1 MPQSCPSCGARV
13 NPTDAFC
20 PSCGYT
26 LRASSQPQQA
36 TVPYQAIP
44 AQGARQ
50 RDRLGARQ
58 QVPPGGYHPQSRQA
72 RRHRRPWY
80 RKKRFIFPLVF
91 LVLLGATGAGA
102 MWYINNAFGSL
113 NELSTPSPEE
123 PAGQVLEQVEEG
135 SAADLGLADLTDPAG
150 DSVTVLLMG
159 VDARPGEPIDIGV
172 RPDSLQVLH
181 ISEDGGTCR
190 TLSIPRDTRTDLPG
204 YGQSKINHALSVGG
218 IPYQELVVEQLLG
231 IEIDHFGLIDFAGLV
246 GVVDAIGGVTVNNQR
261 AFEYEGMSF
270 PEGQQTLSGEEAL
283 IYARFRNDDEGD
295 FGRQRRQQEIIRGV
309 LEQTGGLDAAR
320 AVPAV
325 LGDIEGHFKTDLK
338 VTSLVGLANEFRSTC
353 TSASLESVGL
363 EGTVGNDWDEL
374 YDQEL
379 SFVHVDPAE
388 VDAKINW
395 LVGES
400 ASTRSAPVAAITNDR
415 RTVRL

>member
-1 MPQSCPSCGARV
+1 MPQSCPSCRATV

-20 PSCGYT
+20 PNCGYT
-26 LRASSQPQQA
+26 LRSTTQAAQQTLPYQPIPQQ
-36 TVPYQAIP
+36 
-44 AQGARQ
+44 
-50 RDRLGARQ
+50 RQ
-58 QVPPGGYHPQSRQA
+58 QQPGGYHPQSRQA
-72 RRHRRPWY
+72 RRRTRPWY

-91 LVLLGATGAGA
+91 LMLLGAGGATA

-113 NELSTPSPEE
+113 NELSTPAPEE
-123 PAGQVLEQVEEG
+123 PSGIILEQIEEG
-135 SAADLGLADLTDPAG
+135 NTADLGLADLVNPGG

-181 ISEDGGTCR
+181 ISGDGGTCR

-204 YGQSKINHALSVGG
+204 YGQSKVNHALSVGG

-246 GVVDAIGGVTVNNQR
+246 GVVDAIGGVTVTNQR

-270 PEGQQTLSGEEAL
+270 PEGQQTLSGDEAL

-295 FGRQRRQQEIIRGV
+295 FGRQRRQQEIIRAV

-320 AVPAV
+320 AIPTV
-325 LGDIEGHFKTDLK
+325 LNDIDGHFKTDLK
-338 VTSLVGLANEFRSTC
+338 VTSLVGLANDFRSTC
-353 TSASLESVGL
+353 TSASLESAGL
-363 EGTVGNDWDEL
+363 EGAVGNDWDEL
-374 YDQEL
+374 YAQEL
-379 SFVHVDPAE
+379 SFVNVDQGE
-388 VDAKINW
+388 IDAKVGW
-395 LVGES
+395 LVGET
-400 ASTRSAPVAAITNDR
+400 ATTQFAPIAITPDR
-415 RTVRL
+415 RASR

>member
-1 MPQSCPSCGARV
+1 MPQSCPSCGATV
-13 NPTDAFC
+13 NATDAFC
-20 PSCGYT
+20 PNCGYT
-26 LRASSQPQQA
+26 LHASTQAAQQ
-36 TVPYQAIP
+36 TLPYQPVP
-44 AQGARQ
+44 AGGART
-50 RDRLGARQ
+50 RQ
-58 QVPPGGYHPQSRQA
+58 QQPGGYHPQSRQA
-72 RRHRRPWY
+72 RQRSRPWY

-91 LVLLGATGAGA
+91 LVLIGVGGATA

-123 PAGQVLEQVEEG
+123 PSGQVLEQIEEG
-135 SAADLGLADLTDPAG
+135 NAADLGLADLINPGG

-181 ISEDGGTCR
+181 ISGDGGTCR

-261 AFEYEGMSF
+261 AFEYEGMTF
-270 PEGQQTLSGEEAL
+270 PEGQQTLFGDEAL

-325 LGDIEGHFKTDLK
+325 MQDIDGHFKTDLK
-338 VTSLVGLANEFRSTC
+338 VTSLVGLANDFRSTC
-353 TSASLESVGL
+353 TSASLESAGL
-363 EGTVGNDWDEL
+363 DGTVGNDWDEL
-374 YDQEL
+374 YAQEL
-379 SFVHVDPAE
+379 SFVHVDQAE
-388 VDAKINW
+388 IDAKLSW
-395 LVGES
+395 LLGET
-400 ASTRSAPVAAITNDR
+400 ATAHPAPVAIVADNRPLTTR
-415 RTVRL
+415 

>member
-1 MPQSCPSCGARV
+1 MPQSCPSCRAHV

-26 LRASSQPQQA
+26 LRSSAQQRTVTSQPA
-36 TVPYQAIP
+36 
-44 AQGARQ
+44 ARP
-50 RDRLGARQ
+50 RQ
-58 QVPPGGYHPQSRQA
+58 QPAGAYHPQSRQA
-72 RRHRRPWY
+72 RQRSRPWH

-91 LVLLGATGAGA
+91 LMLLGAGGVGG
-102 MWYINNAFGSL
+102 MWVLNNAFGSL

-123 PAGQVLEQVEEG
+123 PAGLVMEQVNEG
-135 SAADLGLADLTDPAG
+135 NTADLGLADVRDPGG

-181 ISEDGGTCR
+181 ISGDGGTCR

-204 YGQSKINHALSVGG
+204 YGQSKINHALAVGG
-218 IPYQELVVEQLLG
+218 IPYQALVVEQLLG

-246 GVVDAIGGVTVNNQR
+246 GVVDAIGGVRVNNQS
-261 AFEYEGMSF
+261 AFELEGMVF
-270 PEGQQTLSGEEAL
+270 PEGPQTLSGEQAL
-283 IYARFRNDDEGD
+283 NYARFRGDSEGD

-325 LGDIEGHFKTDLK
+325 MRDIDGHFKTDLRA
-338 VTSLVGLANEFRSTC
+338 TSLVGLANDFRTTC
-353 TSASLESVGL
+353 TSASLESAGL
-363 EGTVGNDWDEL
+363 EGAVGNDWDEL
-374 YDQEL
+374 YNQEL
-379 SFVHVDPAE
+379 SFVHVDGTE
-388 VDAKINW
+388 IDAKTSW
-395 LVGES
+395 LLGES
-400 ASTRSAPVAAITNDR
+400 TASRPAPVAAITNDR
-415 RTVRL
+415 RAGR